1 MDFFSDIM
9 EWFASFLSPVV
20 SFLSPVST
28 IPASGVFILFVSVLL
43 TLISVGATNKLT
55 DTEKLKADMEEVKEW
70 QVKFKEARSSD
81 DPQLLQEVMDSQ
93 SRIMSLQSSMMTAR
107 CKPMLLF
114 YIPFL
119 MVWSILGALYT
130 TAPVIILP
138 FNAQDVLWFID
149 GWLGVNVPGS
159 GFGMFFWSW
168 YFLCSLGLGNLIRK
182 GSGISMM

>member
-1 MDFFSDIM
+1 MDLFSDIM
-9 EWFASFLSPVV
+9 AGFV

-28 IPASGVFILFVSVLL
+28 IPASGIFILFVSVLL
-43 TLISVGATNKLT
+43 TLVSVAVTNKLT
-55 DTEKLKADMEEVKEW
+55 DTEKLKDDMEEVKVW
-70 QVKFKEARSSD
+70 QAKFKEARSTN
-81 DPQLLQEVMDSQ
+81 DPQQLQEVMDSQ
-93 SRIMSLQSSMMTAR
+93 SRIMSLQGSMMTAR
-107 CKPMLLF
+107 CKPMLIF

-119 MVWSILGALYT
+119 MVWAILGALYT
-130 TAPVIILP
+130 TVPVIILP
-138 FNAQDVLWFID
+138 FNAQVGLGFID